1 MWDVGMD
8 ALCHGRPYHGT
19 ASSSNDGAGDV
30 DCDSPRVRTKRLEL
44 KAVLSIPLNLN
55 LLQLY
60 GTPYRGIE
68 RKIHRCEC
76 ACTVCLLNN
85 INNYKTIIK
94 FLSTL
99 VHRMRCSQFYLTP
112 LLVYSCS

>member
-19 ASSSNDGAGDV
+19 ASSSNDGAGHV

-60 GTPYRGIE
+60 GTPYGRTAVSNE
-68 RKIHRCEC
+68 RSIDVSVHVLC
-76 ACTVCLLNN
+76 VC
-85 INNYKTIIK
+85 
-94 FLSTL
+94 
-99 VHRMRCSQFYLTP
+99 
-112 LLVYSCS
+112 

>member
-8 ALCHGRPYHGT
+8 ALCHVRPYHGT
-19 ASSSNDGAGDV
+19 ASSSNDGAGNV

-94 FLSTL
+94 F
-99 VHRMRCSQFYLTP
+99 YL
-112 LLVYSCS
+112 LWFIECAAASFI